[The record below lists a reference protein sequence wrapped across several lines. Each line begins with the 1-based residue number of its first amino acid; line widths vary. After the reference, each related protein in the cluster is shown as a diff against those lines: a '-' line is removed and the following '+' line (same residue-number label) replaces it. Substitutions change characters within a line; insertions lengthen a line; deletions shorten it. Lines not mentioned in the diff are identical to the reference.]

1 MNLLKR
7 REENFRQ
14 STKQERFG
22 KPWLKYSAHFSTY
35 DNLLDMYILLL
46 KGKRQ
51 PLPDVLF
58 FQMFFQKDVLKNFGM
73 FTGKTP
79 VQESPFNKVVD
90 LDTYNFIKNRLQH
103 WCFPVTFAHF
113 LTSLFLIEHH
123 RWLLWNGVKSL
134 QIILL
139 FSLINFL
146 KSFFSNRFLIHK
158 NYVQNIHCLAL
169 MPHSHSHFNLIVNLT
184 HVVYLR
190 LT

>member
-22 KPWLKYSAHFSTY
+22 KPWLKYSAQFSTY

-46 KGKRQ
+46 KGKRH

-113 LTSLFLIEHH
+113 LTT
-123 RWLLWNGVKSL
+123 
-134 QIILL
+134 
-139 FSLINFL
+139 
-146 KSFFSNRFLIHK
+146 SFFNRAPSVAALEWSKISP
-158 NYVQNIHCLAL
+158 NYSLVFFDKF
-169 MPHSHSHFNLIVNLT
+169 S
-184 HVVYLR
+184 
-190 LT
+190 